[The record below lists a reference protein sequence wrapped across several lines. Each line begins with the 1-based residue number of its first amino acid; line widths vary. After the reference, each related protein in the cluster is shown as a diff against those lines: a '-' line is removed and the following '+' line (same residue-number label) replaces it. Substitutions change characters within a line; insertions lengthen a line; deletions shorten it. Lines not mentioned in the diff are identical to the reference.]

1 MLQFKGYR
9 TSVARNGRE
18 ALEIARQEPPDLVL
32 LDVMMPEVDG
42 LAVCRIFKQDPRLK
56 DVRILMLTAKSGRED
71 VVVALEAG
79 ASDYVTKPF
88 FFDEL
93 DARIRTNLEVKRYHD
108 DLAAMLRISQAV
120 SSSLD
125 SDEVLFTIVSELGA
139 VVKSDRVSLI
149 KVIDDRTGYLVA
161 TREEPEMR
169 NQELSLE
176 EYPEI
181 LKAASERRV
190 VVIDDTDN
198 DPLLA
203 DVTERIPGR
212 KSVLIVPLDVHKQ
225 LGEYVLL
232 SSREHRP
239 YTRPEIRT
247 TSRACTTTVTSI
259 SGSKMSSSAPS
270 GTTPIWG

>member
-149 KVIDDRTGYLVA
+149 KVIDERTRNRRCG
-161 TREEPEMR
+161 TR
-169 NQELSLE
+169 SSAWKS
-176 EYPEI
+176 I
-181 LKAASERRV
+181 RR
-190 VVIDDTDN
+190 
-198 DPLLA
+198 
-203 DVTERIPGR
+203 
-212 KSVLIVPLDVHKQ
+212 
-225 LGEYVLL
+225 
-232 SSREHRP
+232 SSRR
-239 YTRPEIRT
+239 RL
-247 TSRACTTTVTSI
+247 
-259 SGSKMSSSAPS
+259 SA
-270 GTTPIWG
+270 GWW